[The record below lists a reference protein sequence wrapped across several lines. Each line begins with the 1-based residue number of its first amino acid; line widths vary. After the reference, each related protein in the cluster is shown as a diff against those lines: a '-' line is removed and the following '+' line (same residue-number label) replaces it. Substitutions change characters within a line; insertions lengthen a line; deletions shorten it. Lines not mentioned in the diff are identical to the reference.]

1 MAIYDLTGGK
11 YPSLVT
17 TDIETSVYGF
27 LKKGRALGHLESV
40 S

>member
-11 YPSLVT
+11 YLSN
-17 TDIETSVYGF
+17 IETSIYGF